1 MKVGDL
7 VVKTGWE
14 HQGAGIVIK
23 VWGNTQSG
31 PSDYATIRWPSRV
44 AAHPR
49 NQLEVIS
56 ESR

>member
-7 VVKTGWE
+7 VMKLGWE
-14 HQGAGIVIK
+14 KDGVGIVIK
-23 VWGNTQSG
+23 VWDHAQSG
-31 PSDYATIRWPSRV
+31 PSDYATIRWPGRV